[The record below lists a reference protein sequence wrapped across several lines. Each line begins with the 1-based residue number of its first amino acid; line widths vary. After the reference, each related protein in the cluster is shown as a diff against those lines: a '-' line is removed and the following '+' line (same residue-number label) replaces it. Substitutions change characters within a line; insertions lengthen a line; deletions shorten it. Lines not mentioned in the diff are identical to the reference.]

1 MDQLKRNERIGAI
14 MYTLTSRPNEI
25 FTYNYFSEMFNV
37 KKPSISGDVS
47 IMKEI
52 VKKLDIGKIE
62 TIPGANGGV
71 KFLPKS
77 RKEET
82 KILLEDLCRT
92 LSDGKRIIPGGFIYM
107 MDILYT
113 PNIIRNIGKIFANE
127 FNHKSI
133 DYVVTVETKG
143 IPIALMTADIL
154 NVPLIVIRKN
164 TKITEG
170 PTVNINYVSGSTK
183 VIQTMSLSKKVMKE
197 GSKVLVIDDFMKAGG
212 TIKGINDMMNEFN
225 AEVAGVGIFV
235 STKSPEKKLV
245 DDYISLIKLE
255 AVDEQNGKIYLKSNF
270 EYLEQFK

>member
-1 MDQLKRNERIGAI
+1 
-14 MYTLTSRPNEI
+14 
-25 FTYNYFSEMFNV
+25 
-37 KKPSISGDVS
+37 
-47 IMKEI
+47 
-52 VKKLDIGKIE
+52 
-62 TIPGANGGV
+62 
-71 KFLPKS
+71 
-77 RKEET
+77 
-82 KILLEDLCRT
+82 
-92 LSDGKRIIPGGFIYM
+92 
-107 MDILYT
+107 
-113 PNIIRNIGKIFANE
+113 
-127 FNHKSI
+127 
-133 DYVVTVETKG
+133 
-143 IPIALMTADIL
+143 MTADIL